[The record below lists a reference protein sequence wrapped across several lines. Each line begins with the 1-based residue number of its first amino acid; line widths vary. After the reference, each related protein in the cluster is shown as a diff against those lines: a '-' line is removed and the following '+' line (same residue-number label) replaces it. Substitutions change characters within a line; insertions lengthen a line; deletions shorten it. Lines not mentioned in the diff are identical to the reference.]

1 MKVSARVA
9 AVAALGVAGLLAAGF
24 VAPAQAYPP
33 GKNIVI
39 IGTHVHSL
47 VDEPVTFTARNIKPG
62 ASVLIKL
69 VGTTKGKTVKADSDG
84 EAQVTLAPEATG
96 VYSVIAKVKGET
108 TGRTTLYVP
117 VFSYD
122 VGPEAPAGSQ
132 NVFRATKMRPYVILT
147 FRINGKEYTQQVNSK
162 GNVEIP
168 FTMPVKKK
176 VYNPPVFVN
185 SKWIGNG
192 LATET
197 LRIRSR

>member
-1 MKVSARVA
+1 MRVSARVT
-9 AVAALGVAGLLAAGF
+9 AVAVSVVAAFVGSSLA
-24 VAPAQAYPP
+24 APAQAYPP
-33 GKNIVI
+33 GQNIII

-47 VDEPVTFTARNIKPG
+47 VNEPVTFVARNIKPG

-69 VGTTKGKTVKADSDG
+69 VGTTKGKTVKADSKG
-84 EAQVTLAPEATG
+84 MAQVTLAPEATG

-117 VFSYD
+117 AFSYE
-122 VGPEAPAGSQ
+122 VGPVAAAGSK
-132 NVFRATKMRPYVILT
+132 NIFRATKMRPYVILT
-147 FRINGKEYTQQVNSK
+147 FRIDGKEYTKQVNSK
-162 GNVEIP
+162 GNAEIP

-192 LATET
+192 FET
-197 LRIRSR
+197 ASLRIRSR